1 MKNVLQIEKRS
12 LKTAS
17 SIVVSADTREDTNI
31 LAMDFVK
38 EELGVDIK
46 SKDIG
51 RSRLVCRRSTKP
63 RPLTVRL

>member
-1 MKNVLQIEKRS
+1 M
-12 LKTAS
+12 
-17 SIVVSADTREDTNI
+17 SADTREDTNI
-31 LAMDFVK
+31 LAMDLVK

-63 RPLTVRL
+63 RPITVRL

>member
-1 MKNVLQIEKRS
+1 MKIVLNIERRPKRS

-46 SKDIG
+46 SKA
-51 RSRLVCRRSTKP
+51 
-63 RPLTVRL
+63 